1 MKYSHRTVTIFLVAM
16 FLIVGSGRSLAVEY
30 PILAR
35 CTGES
40 VRLREDPSTNAK
52 IIGKVDLGFL
62 YVLDETAVE
71 GEVWYEVDHPTQKG
85 TAWIFGKY
93 VDIDYYLEGIAPE
106 TRLATRL
113 AWQVRITFGDTL
125 EKAHVLFGKPKK
137 QSKTMTWIEGL
148 GRRLPDITLTWP
160 THTAQ
165 YVDGGLT
172 MVKVTKGSLPF
183 GTFRIGDSASNVRD
197 LLGEPSED
205 SEEGWLSYE
214 LAPVN
219 TLSFKERNGKIT
231 AMEYISWFD

>member
-1 MKYSHRTVTIFLVAM
+1 MKYPHRSATIFLTAAL
-16 FLIVGSGRSLAVEY
+16 LIVGSGRSLAAEY
-30 PILAR
+30 PILAQ

-52 IIGKVDLGFL
+52 IVGKMDTGPL

-93 VDIDYYLEGIAPE
+93 VDIDYYLEGVTPAI
-106 TRLATRL
+106 RL
-113 AWQVRITFGDTL
+113 AWQVRITFGETL
-125 EKAHVLFGKPKK
+125 EKAHALFGKPQK
-137 QSKTMTWIEGL
+137 QNKTMTWIEGA
-148 GRRLPDITLTWP
+148 GQKLPDITLTWP

-172 MVKVTKGSLPF
+172 MVRVTKGSLPF
-183 GTFRIGDSASNVRD
+183 GSFRIGDSTSNVRD

-219 TLSFKERNGKIT
+219 ILSFKERNGKIT